1 VSTSSGSPFGRYS
14 WPTFAFFP
22 SVSFFFCIDRN
33 RRAASSLARSNT
45 SGDVFKLGVAV
56 GVIGTFACLAIAL
69 KRVSQRPKYVR
80 DLCSSDAVA
89 LRNKLALQV
98 AQALARPAQR
108 RLRIASLCR
117 LDETINGIDQIM
129 LRGFEGLATA
139 TFSSLAA
146 TGQWCLAPKLLDT
159 VAYGTIGKPRSE
171 RHRSDSTVPK
181 CHRLGRRPS
190 PSSSLI
196 EIPNKRIKLEF
207 ESINNLCVVH
217 PSIVP
222 NPTTTLPMST
232 LERMLNLRLAV
243 PGGRSVTG

>member
-1 VSTSSGSPFGRYS
+1 MRVDLQRL
-14 WPTFAFFP
+14 AFRAILLANIRLL
-22 SVSFFFCIDRN
+22 SKCFFLFCIDRN

-69 KRVSQRPKYVR
+69 QRVSQRPKYVR

-146 TGQWCLAPKLLDT
+146 TGQRV
-159 VAYGTIGKPRSE
+159 VALKFFNPISYRTIRKARGQRN
-171 RHRSDSTVPK
+171 
-181 CHRLGRRPS
+181 CGYAA
-190 PSSSLI
+190 I
-196 EIPNKRIKLEF
+196 
-207 ESINNLCVVH
+207 
-217 PSIVP
+217 
-222 NPTTTLPMST
+222 
-232 LERMLNLRLAV
+232 A
-243 PGGRSVTG
+243 